1 MIPVLMRIGPLT
13 IYSYGLM
20 MALGFIAADIVVM
33 LECRRRQ
40 IPTDYASSL
49 VLWAAI
55 AGLAGARL
63 LDIANNLG
71 AYLADPKT
79 MLLSGSG
86 FVWYGG
92 LIGGILAAA
101 FVSRRYGVRFLT
113 TADIAAPALA
123 IGQALGRVGCQLSG
137 DGDWG
142 LPSKLPWAMAYPHA
156 IVGWNAQTVLKLD
169 SQGNLV
175 SGFYPG
181 VRVQPA
187 PVYETILYLA
197 VFAVLWSMR
206 RRVQAEGRIFY
217 LYLVLAGAS
226 RFLVEF
232 VRVNPRVFL
241 GLTEA
246 QIVAAVMIV
255 LGTAALALGG
265 HRQTVTDSQREAVRA
280 WH

>member
-1 MIPVLMRIGPLT
+1 MRIGPFT

-33 LECRRRQ
+33 LECRRRG

-92 LIGGILAAA
+92 LIGGILATA

-142 LPSKLPWAMAYPHA
+142 LPSKLPWAMAYPRA

-169 SQGNLV
+169 SHGNLV

-232 VRVNPRVFL
+232 VRVNPRVVL

-265 HRQTVTDSQREAVRA
+265 RGQTVTDSQREPARA

>member
-1 MIPVLMRIGPLT
+1 MIPVLMRIGPFT

-33 LECRRRQ
+33 LECRRRG

-92 LIGGILAAA
+92 LIGGILATA

-142 LPSKLPWAMAYPHA
+142 LPSKLPWAMAYPRA

-169 SQGNLV
+169 SHGNLV

-232 VRVNPRVFL
+232 VRVNPRVVL

-265 HRQTVTDSQREAVRA
+265 RGHTVTDSQREPARA